1 MRLYIKLSK
10 NKTVVPFS
18 YQHFLT
24 GVVQKWIG
32 PNNEEHGKSGLFS
45 FSWLQNTE
53 AIRNGLMLKN
63 NAYFFISAYN
73 TDLIKKIVKGIVSD
87 PKMFC
92 GIKAIDVQIKTTP
105 MFTYEERFFMN
116 SPILIRQ
123 KIGNQWK
130 YLTYLDEDFEFVLTE
145 NLKGKLK
152 AASISADGVSV
163 ELDKSYAFPQT
174 KLVDYKG
181 INNKTTLAPIIIKGT
196 PEQIALAWEAGLGN
210 STGIG
215 FGSIK

>member
-1 MRLYIKLSK
+1 
-10 NKTVVPFS
+10 
-18 YQHFLT
+18 
-24 GVVQKWIG
+24 
-32 PNNEEHGKSGLFS
+32 
-45 FSWLQNTE
+45 
-53 AIRNGLMLKN
+53 
-63 NAYFFISAYN
+63 
-73 TDLIKKIVKGIVSD
+73 
-87 PKMFC
+87 
-92 GIKAIDVQIKTTP
+92 
-105 MFTYEERFFMN
+105 MN